1 MNGMYLT
8 LTMKKKLFI
17 LASALLIISAA
28 VSAQREGIYA
38 DFKTSKGTFRAVLFY
53 EMTPVTCANFIGLA
67 EGTVS
72 NATYPAGQPFYSNS
86 PWHRVV
92 KGHVIQGGAPAKDSS
107 PQNEDEDVT
116 GYTIPDEITELSHR
130 KAGMLGMAHSGP
142 NTATCQYYVTLGD
155 RSYLDRIHTVFGEV
169 ISGMDVVNRIEQ
181 GDTTYSIT
189 IIRVG
194 EKAGK
199 FIVNQK
205 TFDKLMHRQWKTV
218 TRLEAARVKAEEKFV
233 RVTYDYPFTTTA
245 SGLRYAVIEEGSG
258 EGLQQGATGTF
269 SYTGRTAEQISFSST
284 SDGKPAQQDAAMRF
298 AFTVGSDML
307 IKGLNEGL
315 AGMKE
320 GETRLLVIPA
330 SLAYDIQG
338 YYAPN
343 VPGKRRFVIPPRRM
357 LIIEARLLGTE
368 NRSSGN

>member
-1 MNGMYLT
+1 
-8 LTMKKKLFI
+8 MKKKL
-17 LASALLIISAA
+17 LTLVSALLIMSAA

-67 EGTVS
+67 EGTIS
-72 NATYPAGQPFYSNS
+72 NATYPPGQPFYSNS

-92 KGHVIQGGAPAKDSS
+92 KGHVIQGGSPAKDAS

-142 NTATCQYYVTLGD
+142 NTATCQYYITLGD

-169 ISGMDVVNRIEQ
+169 ISGMDVVNSIEQ

-194 EKAGK
+194 ENAGK

-205 TFDKLMHRQWKTV
+205 IFDKLIHRQWKTV

-233 RVTYDYPFTTTA
+233 RANYDYSFITSA
-245 SGLRYAVIEEGSG
+245 SGLRYAVLEEGIG

-269 SYTGRTAEQISFSST
+269 SYTGRTAEPISFSST
-284 SDGKPAQQDAAMRF
+284 SDGKPAQQDEASRF
-298 AFTVGSDML
+298 GFTVGSDQL

-315 AGMKE
+315 AGMKK
-320 GETRLLVIPA
+320 GEIRLLIIPA
-330 SLAYDIQG
+330 SLAYGTQG

-357 LIIEARLLGTE
+357 LIIEARLLET
-368 NRSSGN
+368 GN

>member
-1 MNGMYLT
+1 MR
-8 LTMKKKLFI
+8 KKLVI
-17 LASALLIISAA
+17 LASALLIISAGA
-28 VSAQREGIYA
+28 SAQREGIYA
-38 DFKTSKGTFRAVLFY
+38 DFKTNRGTFRAVLFY
-53 EMTPVTCANFIGLA
+53 EMAPVTCANFIGLT
-67 EGTVS
+67 EGTVT
-72 NATYPAGQPFYSNS
+72 NATYPPGQPFYTNS

-92 KGHVIQGGAPAKDSS
+92 KGHVIQGGSPAKDTS

-142 NTATCQYYVTLGD
+142 NTATCQYYITLGD

-181 GDTTYSIT
+181 GDTTYAIT
-189 IIRVG
+189 IVRIG
-194 EKAGK
+194 DKAGK

-233 RVTYDYPFTTTA
+233 RVNYDYPFKTTA
-245 SGLRYAVIEEGSG
+245 SGLRYAVVEEGTG

-269 SYTGRTAEQISFSST
+269 SYTGRTTEEISFSST
-284 SDGKPAQQDAAMRF
+284 GDGKPAQQDAALRF
-298 AFTVGSDML
+298 PFTAGSDLL

-315 AGMKE
+315 AGMKK
-320 GETRLLVIPA
+320 GETRLLVIPD
-330 SLAYDIQG
+330 SLAYGTQG

-357 LIIEARLLGTE
+357 LIVEARLH
-368 NRSSGN
+368 

>member
-1 MNGMYLT
+1 
-8 LTMKKKLFI
+8 MKKKLAI
-17 LASALLIISAA
+17 LASALFIIIVAA
-28 VSAQREGIYA
+28 SAQREGIYA
-38 DFKTSKGTFRAVLFY
+38 DFKTNKGTFRAVLFY

-72 NATYPAGQPFYSNS
+72 NATYPPGQPFYSNS

-92 KGHVIQGGAPAKDSS
+92 KGHVIQGGSPAKDAS

-116 GYTIPDEITELSHR
+116 GYTVPDEITELSHR

-155 RSYLDRIHTVFGEV
+155 RSYLDRIHTIFGEV
-169 ISGMDVVNRIEQ
+169 ISGMDVVNSIEQ

-189 IIRVG
+189 IIRIG

-199 FIVNQK
+199 FTVNEK
-205 TFDKLMHRQWKTV
+205 TFGKMMQRQWKKV
-218 TRLEAARVKAEEKFV
+218 TRLEAARVKAEEKFL
-233 RVTYDYPFTTTA
+233 RVTYDNPFTTTA

-269 SYTGRTAEQISFSST
+269 SYNGRTTEEISFSST
-284 SDGKPAQQDAAMRF
+284 TDGKPAQQDIALRF
-298 AFTVGSDML
+298 PFTVGSDLL

-315 AGMKE
+315 AGMKK

-330 SLAYDIQG
+330 SLAYGTQG

-357 LIIEARLLGTE
+357 LIIEARLLET
-368 NRSSGN
+368 GNSVPGN

>member
-1 MNGMYLT
+1 MNGLYLT
-8 LTMKKKLFI
+8 LNMKKKLII
-17 LASALLIISAA
+17 LASVLLVISAS

-53 EMTPVTCANFIGLA
+53 DLTPVTCANFIGLA

-72 NATYPAGQPFYSNS
+72 NATYPAGQPFYTNS

-116 GYTIPDEITELSHR
+116 GYTIPDEITDLSHR

-199 FIVNQK
+199 FIVNQR

-284 SDGKPAQQDAAMRF
+284 SEGKPAQQDAAVKF
-298 AFTVGSDML
+298 AFTVGSDLL

-315 AGMKE
+315 AGMKK

-330 SLAYDIQG
+330 SLAYGTQG

-357 LIIEARLLGTE
+357 LNYRGQTP
-368 NRSSGN
+368 